1 MVWWWCFCQAL
12 VLKRAAGDCA
22 GRAQGAFQFR
32 FSAKKGTWW
41 QHGPMVARFQMSSV
55 SVSRSFI
62 GFGWFWSCPL
72 WKMGGIHFVKWCF
85 PHFSPGWSNPDPT
98 LCPGG
103 GDGPS
108 AHLWSLA
115 SKLEGQAILGC
126 GSKGLEGVGH
136 SKDGENYDQPVKIGV

>member
-1 MVWWWCFCQAL
+1 M
-12 VLKRAAGDCA
+12 LKRAAGDFA

-41 QHGPMVARFQMSSV
+41 QHGPMVARFQMSFV

-72 WKMGGIHFVKWCF
+72 LEDGWNSFRKVM
-85 PHFSPGWSNPDPT
+85 FSTLFTWMIQPRSNPLPRRRRWSF
-98 LCPGG
+98 
-103 GDGPS
+103 GPPLVVGFE
-108 AHLWSLA
+108 A
-115 SKLEGQAILGC
+115 GRPVLGS
-126 GSKGLEGVGH
+126 GSKGLGGVGH